1 MARNLINK
9 YLWIVD
15 TLRRYHSLTLSQ
27 LNDLWVRHEVDEG
40 RPLPRR
46 TFMTY
51 RNSIEDMFNININ
64 CNKSNYEY
72 YIENY
77 GDDSRDAHLEWML
90 DSMALSGTLQNSQ
103 DVASR
108 IMLED
113 VPSARHHLPVVIDA
127 VKQNLCIK
135 FSYRSYVRAGE
146 TKGNVVM
153 PYFVK
158 IFKQLWYVIGYNTRD
173 NKVKTYALDRMS
185 DLTILADKPFEMPED
200 FNPKEFFKDCFGI
213 TTNSNEPKEIR
224 LRVEPVQAKYLR
236 ALPLHESQQEMVQAG
251 GYSVFTY
258 RMRITYDLRQQLLS
272 MGANIEVL
280 APAELK
286 TQIKEELRKALDLYN

>member
-1 MARNLINK
+1 MLLNK

-15 TLRRYHSLTLSQ
+15 TLRRYGALTLAQ
-27 LNDLWVRHEVDEG
+27 LNDKWIANEVAG
-40 RPLPRR
+40 GNPLPRR

-51 RNSIEDMFNININ
+51 RNNIEDMLGVNIL
-64 CNKSNYEY
+64 CNKSTYEY
-72 YIENY
+72 YLDSN
-77 GDDSRDAHLEWML
+77 GDDGNKYVDWML
-90 DSMALSGTLQNSQ
+90 DSLSINDTLQNSQ
-103 DVASR
+103 SVSQR
-108 IMLED
+108 IMLEN
-113 VPSARHHLPVVIDA
+113 VPSARHFLPVVIDA
-127 VKQNLCIK
+127 VTHNLCIK

-158 IFKQLWYVIGYNTRD
+158 IFKQLWYVIGFNTRD
-173 NKVKTYALDRMS
+173 NKIKTYALDRMS
-185 DLTILADKPFEMPED
+185 DLTILADKPFEMPEG
-200 FNPKEFFKDCFGI
+200 FNPKDFFKDCFGI
-213 TTNSNEPKEIR
+213 TTNSNEPKEIK

-236 ALPLHESQQEMVQAG
+236 ALPLHESQQEMVQVG